1 MFLQESVEF
10 LGHKIDAEGLHTLP
24 GKIEAVVNAPEPR
37 NIQELRSFLCLL
49 NYYGKFLPNLS
60 SVVHP
65 LNSLLQ
71 KSKQWK
77 WSKACAQ
84 AFQHAKEALSSASV
98 LAHYDPTLPLTLAGD
113 ASAYGIGAVISHVL
127 PDGSEK
133 PIAFASCSLSS
144 SERNYAQIEKEAL
157 SLIFGIKK
165 FHQYLYGRKF
175 LLDRPQTKPLLAILG
190 PKKGIPSLAAAR
202 LQRWAV
208 LLSAYH
214 CEIEFK
220 PTDDHGNAD
229 GLSRLPLPADAD
241 TTIISTKTTAVF
253 NI

>member
-1 MFLQESVEF
+1 MEF

-24 GKIEAVVNAPEPR
+24 GKIEAVVNAPEPKT
-37 NIQELRSFLCLL
+37 IQELRSFLGLL
-49 NYYGKFLPNLS
+49 NYYSKFLPNLS

-84 AFQHAKEALSSASV
+84 VFQHAKEALSSASV

-133 PIAFASCSLSS
+133 PIAFASHSLSS

-157 SLIFGIKK
+157 SLIFGVKK
-165 FHQYLYGRKF
+165 FHQYLYGRKC
-175 LLDRPQTKPLLAILG
+175 LLLTDHKPNHSWLFWAQRKASHPWLLHVCN
-190 PKKGIPSLAAAR
+190 AR
-202 LQRWAV
+202 LCCYLHIIMRSNSSQLITMAMLTVYRDYRCQLMLTQPLS
-208 LLSAYH
+208 LLKQQQ
-214 CEIEFK
+214 F
-220 PTDDHGNAD
+220 
-229 GLSRLPLPADAD
+229 
-241 TTIISTKTTAVF
+241 STSHR
-253 NI
+253 